1 MPPALS
7 HQTYWYLRSRL
18 SQRGDVI
25 MIERTAQLD
34 ELCAVVG
41 LLGRAIPGG
50 VREASPSWRGSS
62 RPCPLSAASAG
73 GGGSGRTLVVRK
85 AGRIPEGA
93 EPGAGVNKL
102 IWSTPPTCDPMA
114 NRGSPRRCTPDHR
127 SLVDTTNTRVTRATY
142 RGMLT
147 QGCGCAGCVPN
158 SPGRRSLSRG
168 GLAQCPI
175 QPLHSPPPGG
185 ETGNGTGESRRV
197 PTPGT
202 RV

>member
-25 MIERTAQLD
+25 MIERAAQLD

-73 GGGSGRTLVVRK
+73 VGGSGRTLVLRK

-93 EPGAGVNKL
+93 EPLYTAQDAPAVTEPTTAIGVPGA
-102 IWSTPPTCDPMA
+102 PPFV
-114 NRGSPRRCTPDHR
+114 RGSNTAGHVPTGWDLRQRHAGLHAER
-127 SLVDTTNTRVTRATY
+127 SPPVTR
-142 RGMLT
+142 
-147 QGCGCAGCVPN
+147 
-158 SPGRRSLSRG
+158 
-168 GLAQCPI
+168 
-175 QPLHSPPPGG
+175 
-185 ETGNGTGESRRV
+185 
-197 PTPGT
+197 
-202 RV
+202 

>member
-25 MIERTAQLD
+25 MIERAAQLD

-73 GGGSGRTLVVRK
+73 VGGSGRPGRAQSRSHPRGRRTRRWGEQGDLVNSRFHQGVAALHRPARPSRHRPHHCYRRAGCATVRSGFQY
-85 AGRIPEGA
+85 AGPCAHRLGPAAASRRALRRE
-93 EPGAGVNKL
+93 K
-102 IWSTPPTCDPMA
+102 
-114 NRGSPRRCTPDHR
+114 SPRHEIATHLR
-127 SLVDTTNTRVTRATY
+127 SHGQPRLPATMNAGPAV
-142 RGMLT
+142 RSWTQRT
-147 QGCGCAGCVPN
+147 QG
-158 SPGRRSLSRG
+158 
-168 GLAQCPI
+168 
-175 QPLHSPPPGG
+175 
-185 ETGNGTGESRRV
+185 
-197 PTPGT
+197 
-202 RV
+202 